1 MKRVIIRIAM
11 AICFAIER
19 AAATAHDWLDARLP
33 VSAEETLDDIAD
45 YLSGTL
51 DQSRVDQYIDE
62 HSHRVGMPPRG
73 RR

>member
-1 MKRVIIRIAM
+1 MRILIRIAM

-33 VSAEETLDDIAD
+33 PTAEDALDDIAD

-51 DQSRVDQYIDE
+51 DQSRVDRYIDE
-62 HSHRVGMPPRG
+62 HRIGMPPRG